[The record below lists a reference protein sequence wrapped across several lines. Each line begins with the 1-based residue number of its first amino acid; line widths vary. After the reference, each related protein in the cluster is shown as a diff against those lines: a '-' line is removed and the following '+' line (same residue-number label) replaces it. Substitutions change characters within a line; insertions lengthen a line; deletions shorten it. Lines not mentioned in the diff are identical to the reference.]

1 MFREGN
7 LVVSCDEVGKEKYL
21 RSKRM
26 EESEYIY
33 YTNLAGVTH
42 TNDDGSDR
50 QKIVKTCRVG
60 KTVNLIRDHENPH
73 DKNAIK
79 VCRESGE
86 QLGWINKDVAEN
98 FAVAI
103 DIKKYNIWVK
113 IKELFKFRDESGKKI
128 RGCSINIMFS
138 VIPIQI
144 PEPEPVCPH
153 CSFRLEKM
161 PAQKKKCP
169 SCGKYFYVKTDP
181 KTEQKVLVDEKQ
193 ADELKHKLSLFNI
206 KR

>member
-1 MFREGN
+1 MY
-7 LVVSCDEVGKEKYL
+7 V
-21 RSKRM
+21 
-26 EESEYIY
+26 Y
-33 YTNLAGVTH
+33 YTKVAGVTQK
-42 TNDDGSDR
+42 NDDGSDR
-50 QKIVKTCRVG
+50 QKILKKCRAG
-60 KTVNLIRDHENPH
+60 EKVNLIRDPENPH

-138 VIPIQI
+138 VIPVQVPKI
-144 PEPEPVCPH
+144 ELVCPH

-161 PAQKKKCP
+161 PARKKKCP
-169 SCGKYFYVKTDP
+169 SCEKDIYPRTDP
-181 KTEQKVLVDEKQ
+181 KTDRRVLVDEKQ
-193 ADELKHKLSLFNI
+193 AHELEHKLRLIRELEFYK